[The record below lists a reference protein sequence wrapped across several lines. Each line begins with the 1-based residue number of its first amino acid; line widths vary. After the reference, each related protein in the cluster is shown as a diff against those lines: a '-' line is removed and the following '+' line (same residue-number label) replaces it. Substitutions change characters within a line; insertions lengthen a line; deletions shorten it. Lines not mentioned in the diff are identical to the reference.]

1 MKKHWDFLLGNPSRS
16 LITEIY
22 LGVSKEQYLQTPM
35 EEIGDNIQKD
45 TILGLKK
52 GK

>member
-1 MKKHWDFLLGNPSRS
+1 MKKHWDFLLSNPSRS

-22 LGVSKEQYLQTPM
+22 LGVSKEQYQQTPM

-45 TILGLKK
+45 TILGFKK
-52 GK
+52 SK